1 MKTTFEDF
9 SEAAIAAAIEQ
20 NGFAFILPLGTLPQ
34 AEVHEDAQILRLIT
48 RLPSSAYNVVL
59 RAHFEPEEIE
69 ARVEEALSS
78 FGSPRLPLT
87 WWIGPATQT
96 LQLGE
101 VLEAHDLVHAIDA
114 PGMAMDL
121 RELPAETPTPARFTI
136 TPVTGPQGIEQW
148 VQAFVACSQ
157 FDEQAMQPLL
167 MIHRHLGLGQATSW
181 QYRYYVGSLDS
192 KPVAT
197 SLLFL
202 HDEVAGIYH
211 VATLPEHRGQGI
223 GTAMTSVPL
232 REAFGEGYRLGVL
245 ESSLM
250 AVSLYRRLGFH
261 QYCTLSAY
269 VWSP

>member
-1 MKTTFEDF
+1 METTFENL

-34 AEVHEDAQILRLIT
+34 AEVHEDAQTLRLMT
-48 RLPSSAYNVVL
+48 RLPSSAFNVIL

-69 ARVEEALSS
+69 AKVEETLSW

-87 WWIGPATQT
+87 WWIGPATQVP
-96 LQLGE
+96 QLGE
-101 VLEAHDLVHAIDA
+101 VLEAYGLIHAIDA
-114 PGMAMDL
+114 PGMAIDL
-121 RELPAETPTPARFTI
+121 HKLPAETPTPAQFTI
-136 TPVTGPQGIEQW
+136 TSVAGPQGIEHW
-148 VQAFVACSQ
+148 VRAFVACSQ

-167 MIHRHLGLGQATSW
+167 TMHRHLELRQATSW
-181 QYRYYVGSLDS
+181 QYRYYVGLLDN

-202 HDEVAGIYH
+202 HDGVAGIYH
-211 VATLPEHRGQGI
+211 VATLPECRGQGI

-250 AVSLYRRLGFH
+250 AVSLYRHLGFH

-269 VWSP
+269 VWSS